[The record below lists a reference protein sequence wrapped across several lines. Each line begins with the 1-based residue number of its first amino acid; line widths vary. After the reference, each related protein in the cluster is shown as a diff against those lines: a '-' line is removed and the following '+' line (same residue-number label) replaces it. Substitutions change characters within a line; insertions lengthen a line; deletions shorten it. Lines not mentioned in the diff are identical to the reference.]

1 MNLDYKCIKCGS
13 DKYIVKTVFFF
24 FYEPGIKLELGRYY
38 FKTCVEC
45 GFTEVY
51 SAKVID
57 TNEEY
62 SPEY

>member
-1 MNLDYKCIKCGS
+1 
-13 DKYIVKTVFFF
+13 
-24 FYEPGIKLELGRYY
+24 
-38 FKTCVEC
+38 VEC

-62 SPEY
+62 NPEY